1 MELCPDCE
9 EVQTS
14 WHCPRCKTA
23 NCESCRE
30 TCYFCKRVVCD
41 SCCCE
46 CDRHEDMNQVCEYCM
61 QHCETINCAFFCP
74 YCVPETCNRC
84 DKLWCDDCDNDI
96 NRHAFEHRRRFV
108 ITYMVLVFHC
118 NRVILE
124 TVANFMKPKMLMMTL
139 A

>member
-1 MELCPDCE
+1 
-9 EVQTS
+9 
-14 WHCPRCKTA
+14 
-23 NCESCRE
+23 
-30 TCYFCKRVVCD
+30 
-41 SCCCE
+41 
-46 CDRHEDMNQVCEYCM
+46 MNQVCEYCM